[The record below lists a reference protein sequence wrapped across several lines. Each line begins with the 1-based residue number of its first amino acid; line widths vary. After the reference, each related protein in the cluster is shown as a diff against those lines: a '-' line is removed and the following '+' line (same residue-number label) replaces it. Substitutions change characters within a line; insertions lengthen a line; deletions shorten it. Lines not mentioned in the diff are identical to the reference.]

1 MAAIA
6 RRLARFF
13 TGEIAL
19 KLKLI
24 VRSLVAAG
32 FVTALGLG
40 VNFYEPIAAHAR
52 TADVAQTAPTAA
64 AQPAVALPDFAKLV
78 EQNGPAVVN
87 ISVTGNMKTS
97 AAVPDLGL
105 SPDDP
110 MFEFF
115 RRFQGPQGQRGMQP
129 QPQTPTHGIGSGFIV
144 SADGLVLT
152 NAHVVQDA
160 SEVNVKLTDRREYK
174 AKVLGV
180 DAQSDIA
187 VLKIEAKNLPTVRL
201 GKADDVR
208 VGEWVVA
215 IGSPF
220 GFENTVTSGI
230 VSAKARALPDGS
242 SVPFLQTDVAVNP
255 GNSGGPLF
263 NLKGEVIGINSQ
275 IYSRSGGYQGVSFAI
290 PIETAVNVK
299 DQLVQHGKVT
309 RGRLGVTIQE
319 VNQSLAGS
327 FGLPKAGGAL
337 VSSVEDGSPAAK
349 AGLKPGDVVLKID
362 GIEIGSSLDL
372 SSRVSTMKPGTAAKL
387 EVWRDRKPRD
397 VTVSVGEAPGAKVA
411 SSGKADLAGTRL
423 GVAVRGLS
431 ADEQKEASIQ
441 GGLMVEQVAGAAA
454 RAGIRAGD
462 IILAVNG
469 KSIKSA
475 DELKAATKEAK
486 TMALLVKRN
495 DARIFVP
502 VELG

>member
-1 MAAIA
+1 M
-6 RRLARFF
+6 
-13 TGEIAL
+13 
-19 KLKLI
+19 
-24 VRSLVAAG
+24 AAG

-52 TADVAQTAPTAA
+52 TADVAQTATAATAA
-64 AQPAVALPDFAKLV
+64 AQPVVALPDFAKLV

-97 AAVPDLGL
+97 AAMPDLGL

-115 RRFQGPQGQRGMQP
+115 RRFQGPQGPRGMQP

-160 SEVNVKLTDRREYK
+160 AEVNVKLTDRREYK

-187 VLKIEAKNLPTVRL
+187 VLKIDAKDLPTVRL

-327 FGLPKAGGAL
+327 FGLPKA
-337 VSSVEDGSPAAK
+337 
-349 AGLKPGDVVLKID
+349 
-362 GIEIGSSLDL
+362 
-372 SSRVSTMKPGTAAKL
+372 
-387 EVWRDRKPRD
+387 
-397 VTVSVGEAPGAKVA
+397 
-411 SSGKADLAGTRL
+411 
-423 GVAVRGLS
+423 
-431 ADEQKEASIQ
+431 
-441 GGLMVEQVAGAAA
+441 
-454 RAGIRAGD
+454 
-462 IILAVNG
+462 
-469 KSIKSA
+469 
-475 DELKAATKEAK
+475 
-486 TMALLVKRN
+486 
-495 DARIFVP
+495 
-502 VELG
+502 